1 MINREAKK
9 FFNYYLKIV
18 ETEKYQSYCRKHEQ
32 EGLEFH
38 RKYIEEK
45 HPEWVKRTDYFDEFS
60 IGEFLILDTLSNE
73 GVNKLTKRLYSLPKS
88 KFKVKNYYKKPT
100 IFKKYDYVHLQY
112 LRHGVG
118 IFAEIE
124 ILDDRFF
131 SSIEIS
137 WSMVN
142 NYYAIFQYRF
152 HFKQV
157 LTDSNLQ
164 LFISDNIK
172 KLSKKD
178 YINWYSIDNEHDSLN
193 YLSIKQMGDEFPSI
207 ICQHYITTYLYSEKG
222 KTNKLI
228 NLTVT
233 FRKEKVDI
241 DKIYLGDT
249 SYSLYNKKGNYYI
262 SNSFHDSDYVLY
274 SGSNIIPRFSILGS
288 ISQYGNELYYLLFGE
303 RELHIF
309 ERDFSKY
316 ISGRKSIMFNKSF
329 LNLLKKIQS
338 LSESENR
345 VGISNFKKDFE
356 NSWTIFVSNDEVQ
369 LEKLFHKDLSYYRNV
384 IKENY
389 SYLNMLTEIN
399 YTKTNT
405 ISSIVATIVSIIAT
419 ILSVLALLG

>member
-9 FFNYYLKIV
+9 FFDYYLKIV
-18 ETEKYQSYCRKHEQ
+18 ETEEYRSDCRKHEQ

-124 ILDDRFF
+124 ILEDSFF

-157 LTDSNLQ
+157 LTDSNRQ

-178 YINWYSIDNEHDSLN
+178 YINRYSIDNEHDSLN
-193 YLSIKQMGDEFPSI
+193 YLSIKQMSDEFPSI

-228 NLTVT
+228 NLAVA

-241 DKIYLGDT
+241 DKIYLGDI

-316 ISGRKSIMFNKSF
+316 ISGRKSIMFNKNF

-345 VGISNFKKDFE
+345 VGISNLKKDFE

>member
-9 FFNYYLKIV
+9 FFDYYLKIV
-18 ETEKYQSYCRKHEQ
+18 ETEEYRSDCRKHEQ

-124 ILDDRFF
+124 ILEDSFF

-142 NYYAIFQYRF
+142 NYYAIFQCRF

-157 LTDSNLQ
+157 LTDSNRQ

-193 YLSIKQMGDEFPSI
+193 YLSIKQMSDEFPSI

-228 NLTVT
+228 NLAVA

-241 DKIYLGDT
+241 DKIYLGDI

-316 ISGRKSIMFNKSF
+316 ISGRKSIMFNKNF

-345 VGISNFKKDFE
+345 VGISNLKKDFE

>member
-1 MINREAKK
+1 MINRQAKK
-9 FFNYYLKIV
+9 FFDYYLKIV
-18 ETEKYQSYCRKHEQ
+18 ATEEYQSYYQRHEQ

-38 RKYIEEK
+38 KKYIEEK
-45 HPEWVKRTDYFDEFS
+45 HPEWRTRTDYFDEFS
-60 IGEFLILDTLSNE
+60 IGEFIILDTLSNE

-100 IFKKYDYVHLQY
+100 IFKKYDYVHLEY

-124 ILDDRFF
+124 IIGDKFF

-137 WSMVN
+137 WATVN

-157 LTDSNLQ
+157 LTESNLQ
-164 LFISDNIK
+164 LFISDNVNN
-172 KLSKKD
+172 LSKKD
-178 YINWYSIDNEHDSLN
+178 YINWYILDDKDDKLN
-193 YLSIKQMGDEFPSI
+193 YLAIDQMTNELPSL
-207 ICQHYITTYLYSEKG
+207 ICQHYITTFLYSENG
-222 KTNKLI
+222 KMNKLI
-228 NLTVT
+228 NLTVA

-241 DKIYLGDT
+241 DKIYFGDI

-262 SNSFHDSDYVLY
+262 SNSFNDSDYVLY
-274 SGSNIIPRFSILGS
+274 SGNNFIPRFSILGS

-316 ISGRKSIMFNKSF
+316 VSGRKNIMFNKNF

-345 VGISNFKKDFE
+345 IDISNFKKDFE
-356 NSWTIFVSNDEVQ
+356 DSWTIFVSNDEVQ
-369 LEKLFHKDLSYYRNV
+369 LENLFHKNLSYYRNV

-399 YTKTNT
+399 YTKANT

-419 ILSVLALLG
+419 IISVIALLK

>member
-9 FFNYYLKIV
+9 FFDYYLKIV
-18 ETEKYQSYCRKHEQ
+18 ETEEYQSDCRRQEQ

-124 ILDDRFF
+124 ILEDRFF

-164 LFISDNIK
+164 VFISDNIK

-193 YLSIKQMGDEFPSI
+193 YLSIKQMSDEFPSI

-228 NLTVT
+228 NLTVA

-241 DKIYLGDT
+241 DKIYFGDI

-316 ISGRKSIMFNKSF
+316 ISGRKSIMFNRNF

-345 VGISNFKKDFE
+345 AGISNFKKDFE

>member
-9 FFNYYLKIV
+9 FFDYYLKIV
-18 ETEKYQSYCRKHEQ
+18 ETEEYQSDCRRQEQ

-124 ILDDRFF
+124 ILEDRFF

-164 LFISDNIK
+164 VFISGNIK

-193 YLSIKQMGDEFPSI
+193 YLSIKQMSDEFPSI

-228 NLTVT
+228 NLTVA

-241 DKIYLGDT
+241 DKIYFGDI

-316 ISGRKSIMFNKSF
+316 ISGRKSIMFNRNF

-345 VGISNFKKDFE
+345 AGISNFKKDFE

>member
-9 FFNYYLKIV
+9 FLDYYLKIV
-18 ETEKYQSYCRKHEQ
+18 ETEEYRSDCRKHEQ

-45 HPEWVKRTDYFDEFS
+45 KPEWVKRTDYFDEFS

-124 ILDDRFF
+124 ILEDSFF

-157 LTDSNLQ
+157 LTDSNRQ

-193 YLSIKQMGDEFPSI
+193 YLSIKQMSDEFPSI

-228 NLTVT
+228 NLAVA

-241 DKIYLGDT
+241 DKIYLGDI

-316 ISGRKSIMFNKSF
+316 ISGRKSIMFNKNF

-345 VGISNFKKDFE
+345 VGISNLKKDFE

-369 LEKLFHKDLSYYRNV
+369 LEKLFHKDLSYYRDV

>member
-9 FFNYYLKIV
+9 FFDYYLKIV

-178 YINWYSIDNEHDSLN
+178 YINWYNIDNEHDSLN
-193 YLSIKQMGDEFPSI
+193 YLSIKQMSDEFPSI

-241 DKIYLGDT
+241 DKIYLGDI

>member
-9 FFNYYLKIV
+9 FFDYYLKIV
-18 ETEKYQSYCRKHEQ
+18 ETEEYRSDCRKHEQ

-124 ILDDRFF
+124 ILEDSFF

-157 LTDSNLQ
+157 LTDSNRQ

-193 YLSIKQMGDEFPSI
+193 YLSIKQMSDEFPSI

-228 NLTVT
+228 NLAVAY
-233 FRKEKVDI
+233 RKEKVDI
-241 DKIYLGDT
+241 DKIYLGDI

-316 ISGRKSIMFNKSF
+316 ISGRKSIMFNKNF

-345 VGISNFKKDFE
+345 VGISNLKKDFE

>member
-9 FFNYYLKIV
+9 FLDYYLKIV
-18 ETEKYQSYCRKHEQ
+18 ETEEYRSDCRKHEQ

-45 HPEWVKRTDYFDEFS
+45 KPEWVKRTDYFDEFS

-124 ILDDRFF
+124 ILEDSFF

-157 LTDSNLQ
+157 LTDSNRQ

-193 YLSIKQMGDEFPSI
+193 YLSIKQMSDEFPSI

-228 NLTVT
+228 NLAVA

-241 DKIYLGDT
+241 DKIYLGDI

-316 ISGRKSIMFNKSF
+316 ISGRKSIMFNKNF

-345 VGISNFKKDFE
+345 VGISNLKKDFE

>member
-9 FFNYYLKIV
+9 FFDYYLKIV
-18 ETEKYQSYCRKHEQ
+18 ETEEYRSDCRKHEQ

-124 ILDDRFF
+124 ILEDSFF

-157 LTDSNLQ
+157 LTDSNRQ

-193 YLSIKQMGDEFPSI
+193 YLSIKQMSDEFPSI

-228 NLTVT
+228 NLAVA

-241 DKIYLGDT
+241 DKIYLGDI

-316 ISGRKSIMFNKSF
+316 ISGRKSIMFNKNF

-345 VGISNFKKDFE
+345 VGISNLKKDFE

>member
-9 FFNYYLKIV
+9 FFDYYLKIV
-18 ETEKYQSYCRKHEQ
+18 ETEEYQSDCRKQEQ

-124 ILDDRFF
+124 ILEDRFF

-164 LFISDNIK
+164 VFISDNIK

-193 YLSIKQMGDEFPSI
+193 YLSIKQMSDEFPSI

-228 NLTVT
+228 NLTVA

-241 DKIYLGDT
+241 DKIYFGDI

-316 ISGRKSIMFNKSF
+316 ISGRKSIMFNRNF

-345 VGISNFKKDFE
+345 AGISNFKKDFE

>member
-9 FFNYYLKIV
+9 FFDYYLKIV
-18 ETEKYQSYCRKHEQ
+18 ETEEYQSDCRKHEQ

-38 RKYIEEK
+38 RKYIEEE

-73 GVNKLTKRLYSLPKS
+73 GVNKLVSRLYSLPKS
-88 KFKVKNYYKKPT
+88 KFKVKNYYKKPS
-100 IFKKYDYVHLQY
+100 IFKKYDYVHLEY
-112 LRHGVG
+112 LSHGVG
-118 IFAEIE
+118 AFAEIE
-124 ILDDRFF
+124 ILGDRFF

-164 LFISDNIK
+164 LFISENIN
-172 KLSKKD
+172 KLSNKD
-178 YINWYSIDNEHDSLN
+178 YINWYNIDNEYDNLN
-193 YLSIKQMGDEFPSI
+193 YLSIKQMSDEFPSI

-228 NLTVT
+228 NLTVA
-233 FRKEKVDI
+233 FRKEKIDI
-241 DKIYLGDT
+241 DKIYFGDI
-249 SYSLYNKKGNYYI
+249 SYSLYNKKSNYYI

-274 SGSNIIPRFSILGS
+274 SGSNSFPRFSILGS

-303 RELHIF
+303 RELNIF

-316 ISGRKSIMFNKSF
+316 ISGRKSIMFNKNF

-345 VGISNFKKDFE
+345 IDISNFKKDFE
-356 NSWTIFVSNDEVQ
+356 DSWTTFVSNDEVQ
-369 LEKLFHKDLSYYRNV
+369 LEKLFHKNLSYYRNV

-399 YTKTNT
+399 YTKANT

-419 ILSVLALLG
+419 IISVLALLG